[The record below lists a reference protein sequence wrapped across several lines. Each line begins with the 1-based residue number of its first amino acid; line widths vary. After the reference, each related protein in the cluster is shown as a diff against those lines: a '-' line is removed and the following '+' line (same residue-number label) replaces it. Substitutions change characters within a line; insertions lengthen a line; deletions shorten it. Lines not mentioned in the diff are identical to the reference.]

1 MDQTGEFIDLF
12 RRLEAALRENAL
24 TGSGPREFNGM
35 INALAR
41 QDPFI
46 QDRWNEIDL
55 CRQIRNILS
64 HFPTVEG

>member
-1 MDQTGEFIDLF
+1 MDRTGEFIDLF

-24 TGSGPREFNGM
+24 TGTGPREFNGM

-46 QDRWNEIDL
+46 QARWEPDRPLPADSEY
-55 CRQIRNILS
+55 S
-64 HFPTVEG
+64 FTFPYG